1 MKKQNLLKLAFT
13 MLAMVIMTGAMAQT
27 VFVNDDYEEATAAAS
42 AITMQTEN
50 TTVGLYAEPD
60 GAYNPDYNAD
70 DGWALNPNA
79 VWTWT
84 LGTLTTTVNSGTPA
98 NYVELDGAAAGNYPV
113 NVVESNTSLPG
124 TCVDAGID
132 HTIVFLPEPTMV
144 VGAGANAFGVVCGPL
159 NGHQVTFDIEAAPF
173 ATNFV
178 SAQWRLTEYEVTIDG
193 GTGNPV
199 VGGVAAGPTVYLWDK
214 FATSPQNI
222 GGESWALT
230 DDGAFNADGVAA
242 PALSALELSMT
253 RDYTNTGGEIAYL
266 YRWEIITASG
276 DGVSDRISRKSEYID
291 GGTGI
296 YGTDGTI
303 DIYIVNAPTTGPIY
317 HIPNTYGE

>member
-1 MKKQNLLKLAFT
+1 MRKQNLLKLAFT
-13 MLAMVIMTGAMAQT
+13 MLAMVIMTGAMAQ
-27 VFVNDDYEEATAAAS
+27 VANDDYEEATVGAS

-60 GAYNPDYNAD
+60 ASYNPNYVTPN
-70 DGWALNPNA
+70 WELNPNA

-84 LGTLTTTVNSGTPA
+84 HTGLTATGNSGTPA
-98 NYVELDGAAAGNYPV
+98 NYVELGGAAAGNYPV
-113 NVVESNTSLPG
+113 KVVESNSSLPG
-124 TCVDAGID
+124 TCVDAGTN

-144 VGAGANAFGVVCGPL
+144 VGDGANAFGAVCGPL
-159 NGHQVTFDIEAAPF
+159 NNHKVTFNIEAATL
-173 ATNFV
+173 ANDAV
-178 SAQWRLTEYEVTIDG
+178 SIQWRLTEYEVTIDG

-199 VGGVAAGPTVYLWDK
+199 IGAVAAGPTVYLWDK
-214 FATSPQNI
+214 LFATSPQTI

-230 DDGAFNADGVAA
+230 DDGSFNADGVAA

-253 RDYTNTGGEIAYL
+253 RDYTNAGTKIAYL
-266 YRWEIITASG
+266 YRWEIATANN
-276 DGVSDRISRKSEYID
+276 DGVSDRISRKSQYID
-291 GGTGI
+291 KESGI

-317 HIPNTYGE
+317 HIPNSYGQ

>member
-1 MKKQNLLKLAFT
+1 
-13 MLAMVIMTGAMAQT
+13 
-27 VFVNDDYEEATAAAS
+27 
-42 AITMQTEN
+42 MQTEN

-60 GAYNPDYNAD
+60 GAYNPNYDAGN
-70 DGWALNPNA
+70 GWALNPNA

-84 LGTLTTTVNSGTPA
+84 LGTLTTTGNSGTPA
-98 NYVELDGAAAGNYPV
+98 NYVELDGAAAGNYAV

-144 VGAGANAFGVVCGPL
+144 VGAGANAFGAVCGPL
-159 NGHQVTFDIEAAPF
+159 TAHQVTFDIAA
-173 ATNFV
+173 ATLANDFL
-178 SAQWRLTEYEVTIDG
+178 SIQWRLTEYEVTIDG

-199 VGGVAAGPTVYLWDK
+199 VGAPVAASTVHLWDK
-214 FATSPQNI
+214 FATSPQTI

-230 DDGAFNADGVAA
+230 DDGSFNADGVAA
-242 PALSALELSMT
+242 PALSALELSMS
-253 RDYTNTGGEIAYL
+253 RDYTNAGGEIAYL
-266 YRWEIITASG
+266 YRWEIATADG
-276 DGVSDRISRKSEYID
+276 DGVSDRISRKSQYID
-291 GGTGI
+291 AGTGI

-317 HIPNTYGE
+317 HIPNNFTF